1 MDRARARPKT
11 AGQCFGFGFPASVGA
26 SGCPSSCKPCR
37 GARDSFRFGFSGR
50 ITVQRPRCSP
60 FGAHRLGS
68 RRPRPGLFPQL
79 RTKTMGRTL
88 ENKQQIIE
96 ELKGLL
102 GAAEMAL
109 VLDYKGLSIK
119 EMSDLRTRLQASSGI
134 CKVTKNTLMR
144 RAIDGNSAWSELD
157 SLLTGTNAFVLI
169 KGDVS
174 GAVKAIQAFQKD
186 TKKSDVKGG
195 LFEGKLL
202 SQNDIKALGELPSKE
217 VLIAQIAGAINAV
230 ATKLAVGIN
239 EVPSGLARALKQH
252 AESGDAS

>member
-1 MDRARARPKT
+1 
-11 AGQCFGFGFPASVGA
+11 
-26 SGCPSSCKPCR
+26 
-37 GARDSFRFGFSGR
+37 
-50 ITVQRPRCSP
+50 
-60 FGAHRLGS
+60 
-68 RRPRPGLFPQL
+68 
-79 RTKTMGRTL
+79 MGRTL
-88 ENKQQIIE
+88 ESKQQIIE

-102 GAAEMAL
+102 GEAEMAL

-119 EMSDLRTRLQASSGI
+119 EMSDLRTRLQASNGV

-169 KGDVS
+169 KGDVG
-174 GAVKAIQAFQKD
+174 GAVKAVQSFQKD

-202 SQNDIKALGELPSKE
+202 SQNDIKAIAELPSKE
-217 VLIAQIAGAINAV
+217 ALIAQIAGAINAV

-239 EVPSGLARALKQH
+239 EVPSGLARALNQH
-252 AESGDAS
+252 AEGDAS